1 MGSLRYR
8 WLGASLALSL
18 VATGACSG
26 SGDNGGGDGAS
37 SGNGGS
43 SASTGT
49 GSTNSGGNAAGIG
62 TGGGIN
68 FDGGA
73 ATGNTGG
80 SLEDGGACAAETAKG
95 EQVPLDLYIML
106 DSSGSMVDKTASGPT
121 KWDAVKQA
129 IAGFV
134 AAPGSAGLGVGLQFF
149 PLNKQGVPNSC
160 TNNNQCGSGGPCLLK
175 TCLGGPGIVP
185 CSNNGQCGFGGSC
198 VDLGNC
204 ALDPTTICAPIGSNC
219 GATGQCVKLT
229 SSFCSNATECSNVR
243 YATPAVNIAVLPGNA
258 AAINASMNAN
268 SPHGNTPTGPAL
280 QGAIDHAKQYAGQ
293 NPGHTVVTVLAT
305 DGLPT
310 SCTMTSI
317 PQIAALAQAG
327 KNGTPSIS
335 TFVIGVFAPADTAAA
350 QNLNAIAAAGGTNTA
365 FIINTSGNVTQQ
377 FLQALD
383 QIKGKALPCEFK
395 VPTPTSGQVDY
406 NKVNVQVT
414 SSGGN
419 TSLLYVGDASKCDPT
434 NGGWYYDIDPA
445 AGTPT
450 KIAVC
455 PSTCTAFKGQTGAQV
470 DILIGCKT
478 NIAPPR

>member
-1 MGSLRYR
+1 LV
-8 WLGASLALSL
+8 LAL
-18 VATGACSG
+18 VATGACGG
-26 SGDNGGGDGAS
+26 SGDNGGG
-37 SGNGGS
+37 GGS

-62 TGGGIN
+62 TGGGIT

-106 DSSGSMVDKTASGPT
+106 DSSGSMLDTTASGPS

-149 PLNKQGVPNSC
+149 PLNKQGVPDVCSND
-160 TNNNQCGSGGPCLLK
+160 NQCGAGAPCLLK
-175 TCLGGPGIVP
+175 TCLGGGTIQP
-185 CSNNGQCGFGGSC
+185 CTNNSQCGFLGTC
-198 VDLGNC
+198 ADLGGC
-204 ALDPTTICAPIGSNC
+204 TLDPSIVCAPVGSTAC
-219 GATGQCVKLT
+219 GAAGQCVKLT
-229 SSFCSNATECSNVR
+229 TSFCANATECSNVR
-243 YATPAVNIAVLPGNA
+243 YATPAVNIATLPGNA
-258 AAINASMNAN
+258 AAINASMNAKAPN
-268 SPHGNTPTGPAL
+268 GNTPTGPAL
-280 QGAIDHAKQYAGQ
+280 QGAIDHAKQFAGQ

-310 SCTMTSI
+310 SCTMTNIS
-317 PQIAALAQAG
+317 QIAALAQAG

-350 QNLNAIAAAGGTNTA
+350 QNLNSIAAAGGTNTA

-395 VPTPTSGQVDY
+395 VPAPSSGQVDY

-434 NGGWYYDIDPA
+434 NGGWYYDIDPV

-450 KIAVC
+450 KIVVC